1 MGNGRVLWE
10 MSAGETA
17 AAAAVGPGRFE
28 KELLRVGR
36 WAHPAGK
43 FVLEVT
49 RDRLARW
56 VENFRRM
63 LAKGIPVPVPYGH
76 SYDARDNAGFVRE
89 MRVEED
95 RLVGVLEIPREE
107 DARRLGATATA
118 VSVSVNPEFVDGQ
131 GERLGEVIEHVA
143 ITNYPIVAGQANF
156 VPLAAEM
163 PAGGSGETPANEV
176 ETGAGEV
183 IRLEME
189 KPGVG
194 ATGRSPEAESLA
206 DGSKGAD
213 ALTPAPL
220 PSIAEATEGRPGGEG
235 MLLAEQRAALVA
247 RIAQLEG
254 ARIDGEVERLLLSGK
269 ISPAVEGHV
278 RRLLGAGG
286 QRIELSATGE
296 EISPAEE
303 LRAIFAAMPEGAWVP
318 LESRAAAARP
328 LARRDSEVSDE
339 RAKQLAM
346 ENANMVKKGGESKDS
361 NR

>member
-1 MGNGRVLWE
+1 
-10 MSAGETA
+10 
-17 AAAAVGPGRFE
+17 
-28 KELLRVGR
+28 
-36 WAHPAGK
+36 
-43 FVLEVT
+43 
-49 RDRLARW
+49 
-56 VENFRRM
+56 
-63 LAKGIPVPVPYGH
+63 
-76 SYDARDNAGFVRE
+76 
-89 MRVEED
+89 
-95 RLVGVLEIPREE
+95 
-107 DARRLGATATA
+107 
-118 VSVSVNPEFVDGQ
+118 
-131 GERLGEVIEHVA
+131 
-143 ITNYPIVAGQANF
+143 
-156 VPLAAEM
+156 
-163 PAGGSGETPANEV
+163 
-176 ETGAGEV
+176 
-183 IRLEME
+183 
-189 KPGVG
+189 
-194 ATGRSPEAESLA
+194 
-206 DGSKGAD
+206 
-213 ALTPAPL
+213 
-220 PSIAEATEGRPGGEG
+220 